1 MCKVT
6 WSLFL
11 HFLVFATSY
20 EFNAVYRTNQYEVA
34 HYYEKDLYE
43 IPWNCLFSPMHATLY
58 NILTC
63 SYCDNITICIA
74 IDVQSANICRNRC
87 YSDHVRFPICLDS
100 PLATV
105 DNQHGTMEIL
115 VFMLANPCHFFH
127 GLLHLTINRFQ
138 KIWMSY
144 RFLQSILQLL
154 LLDII

>member
-1 MCKVT
+1 MEGSREWIQQRVGSLLLARMCKVT

-74 IDVQSANICRNRC
+74 IDV
-87 YSDHVRFPICLDS
+87 L
-100 PLATV
+100 
-105 DNQHGTMEIL
+105 
-115 VFMLANPCHFFH
+115 
-127 GLLHLTINRFQ
+127 
-138 KIWMSY
+138 
-144 RFLQSILQLL
+144 
-154 LLDII
+154 